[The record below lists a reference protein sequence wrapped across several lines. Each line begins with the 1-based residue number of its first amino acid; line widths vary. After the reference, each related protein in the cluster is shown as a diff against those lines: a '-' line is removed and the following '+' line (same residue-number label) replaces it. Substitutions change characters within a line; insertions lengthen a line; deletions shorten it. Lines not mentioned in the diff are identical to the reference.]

1 MTSNHLFQAQES
13 KLEIYNG
20 KPIINVGLEYNY
32 YDPSC
37 VDPEEETP
45 FGFDG
50 YISSYLR
57 VYNERLGRL
66 LKTIPLDR
74 TNNIL
79 LINSTDTTFSVNGN
93 YWYEVGY
100 LQTGGYEFVMEYG
113 TLSVK

>member
-1 MTSNHLFQAQES
+1 MLNSHLYQAQEQ

-20 KPIINVGLEYNY
+20 KPIIGVGLEYNY

-37 VDPEEETP
+37 VTPDVSLP

-57 VYNERLGRL
+57 IYNERLGRL
-66 LKTIPLDR
+66 IKTIPLDR
-74 TNNIL
+74 TGNIL
-79 LINSTDTTFSVNGN
+79 VINTTDTVFPTNGN

-113 TLSVK
+113 TLPVR